1 MSQFNFG
8 KQNKKQS
15 PFGIF
20 LASAIGVFTLFAI
33 FAGFYSDWQWF
44 KVLGQ
49 TDVYSKQLIL
59 KAILFFAVGAV
70 AGFVLW
76 LSATLA
82 YRVRPMQVPQTP
94 ADFALARYREALDS
108 FRKVI
113 FIAAPVIFGALVGI
127 SAAGQWKTFLLWQNS
142 QPFNQVDQHFGK
154 DISFYVFELPFLRT
168 VLGFT
173 FTVLIASMVI
183 NFVIH
188 YLYGGLRPAAS
199 HATNHARKHLM
210 IFLGLLAL
218 LKAAAYYLDRF
229 ALAVKSD
236 SLITG
241 LKYTD
246 VHALVPAKNILIYI
260 AIGTGILFFVSL
272 IRPGWSLPF
281 ISFAVMLGSSII
293 IGGIYPAFVQQFQVK
308 PSELAREEP
317 YIQRNLE
324 ATRSAY
330 GLENVQITDYQAID
344 NPNQA
349 VLTEDSATLSNI
361 RLLDPTLLSPTFRN
375 LQQIRGFY
383 AFADSLD
390 IDRYLIDEVKRGTV
404 IAVREV
410 DLQGI
415 PDSQRNWFNDR
426 MVFTHG
432 YGVVAAYENVAST
445 DGSPKFFESNV
456 PPSGALEIDEPRI
469 YFGEQSPTYS
479 IVGSGDGQNRELD
492 YPDDKSANGQTNNTY
507 SGKGGVAMGN
517 LFQRAIFAVNYQ
529 DPNIL
534 LSNQI
539 SSESEILYGR
549 NPKERVQKVAPWLK
563 LDGDPYPAVID
574 GKIQWIIDG
583 YTTSNDYPYSARI
596 SMRDATAD
604 SVNAQATSLA
614 LSSGNITYIR
624 NAVKATVDAYDG
636 TVHIYAWDE
645 SDPILKAWMASFP
658 GVVES
663 KSSIPAGVLDHIRYP
678 EDMFKV
684 QRDIL
689 AKYHVSD
696 PQAFY
701 SGQDFWIVPDDPTK
715 PTIKQA
721 QPPYYL
727 SLKMPGQTEAAFQ
740 LTSAYAPAKRQTL
753 AAFMAVNSDHGSDYG
768 SIRVLQLPRNT
779 TIPGPTQV
787 QNNFES
793 DPEVST
799 KLSLLRQGGSEV
811 ELGNLLSL
819 PVGGGLLYFEPVYV
833 RASQGDGYPLLRKV
847 LVSFGS
853 KVAFEDDL
861 ATALSKV
868 FSGQTVTTPTDENGT
883 GTTTSNSQTPAQVLA
898 KAIED
903 ANRALEEGQAAL
915 ADGDFAAYGEAQ
927 KKLAD
932 ALRRVT
938 DASSSFTGTVS
949 TVTPTPSPSATN

>member
-1 MSQFNFG
+1 M
-8 KQNKKQS
+8 
-15 PFGIF
+15 
-20 LASAIGVFTLFAI
+20 AIGAFTLFAI
-33 FAGFYSDWQWF
+33 FAGFYSDWEWF
-44 KVLGQ
+44 KVLGR

-59 KAILFFAVGAV
+59 KVTLFLLVGLI
-70 AGFVLW
+70 AGFFLW

-113 FIAAPVIFGALVGI
+113 FIAAPLVFGGLVGI
-127 SAAGQWKTFLLWQNS
+127 SAAGQWKTYLLWQNS

-168 VLGFT
+168 VLGFA
-173 FTVLIASMVI
+173 FTALIASMVI

-272 IRPGWSLPF
+272 LRPGWSLPF

-308 PSELAREEP
+308 PSELARETP
-317 YIQRNLE
+317 YIARNLQS
-324 ATRSAY
+324 TKTAY

-349 VLTEDSATLSNI
+349 VLTEDAATLSNI

-390 IDRYLIDEVKRGTV
+390 IDRYTIDNVKRGTV
-404 IAVREV
+404 LAVREV
-410 DLQGI
+410 NLNGVA
-415 PDSQRNWFNDR
+415 DSQRNWFNDR

-432 YGVVAAYENVAST
+432 YGVVAAYENVANT
-445 DGSPKFFESNV
+445 DGSPEFFESNV
-456 PPSGALEIDEPRI
+456 PPSGALKIDEPRI

-479 IVGSGDGQNRELD
+479 IVGSSDGQNRELD

-507 SGKGGVAMGN
+507 NGAGGIAMGN
-517 LFQRAIFAVNYQ
+517 LFQRAIFAINYQ

-539 SSESEILYGR
+539 SAQSEILYGR
-549 NPKERVQKVAPWLK
+549 NPKDRVQKVAPWLK
-563 LDGDPYPAVID
+563 LDGDPYPAVVD
-574 GKIQWIIDG
+574 GKILWILDG

-604 SVNAQATSLA
+604 SVNAQATSLS

-645 SDPILKAWMASFP
+645 SDPILKSWMASFP

-689 AKYHVSD
+689 ARYHVSD

-715 PTIKQA
+715 PLIKQA

-727 SLKMPGQTEAAFQ
+727 SLKMPDQTEAAFQ

-768 SIRVLQLPRNT
+768 TIRVLQLPRNT

-853 KVAFEDDL
+853 RVAFEDNL

-868 FSGQTVTTPTDENGT
+868 FSGQTVTTPTDQT
-883 GTTTSNSQTPAQVLA
+883 GTETTTPNTQTPAQILA

-903 ANRALEEGQAAL
+903 ANQALEAGQAAL
-915 ADGDFAAYGEAQ
+915 ANGDFAAYGEAQ

-938 DASSSFTGTVS
+938 DASSSFIGSVPTAS
-949 TVTPTPSPSATN
+949 PTPSPSATK